1 MNPLNFTIEQQI
13 CSEWCWA
20 AVASAVCKCYNDP
33 DAPSQRDVVDIVLG
47 APSGSHCNCE
57 QDPSSPCNAPMSLP
71 SVLDQV
77 GHARDD
83 TGRSMTFE
91 QVVAEIDRQR
101 PIVVQVALDDL
112 AASSHAIS
120 IYGYGNDR
128 TVLIADPMHPDDK
141 ITVSFDDF
149 VASRPTAF
157 HGTWQAGFRTLPK
170 QPR

>member
-47 APSGSHCNCE
+47 APSGSQCNCE
-57 QDPSSPCNAPMSLP
+57 EAPSSPCNAPMSLP

-77 GHARDD
+77 GHAR
-83 TGRSMTFE
+83 
-91 QVVAEIDRQR
+91 A
-101 PIVVQVALDDL
+101 VALDDP
-112 AASSHAIS
+112 AASGHAIS

-128 TVLIADPMHPDDK
+128 TVLLADPMHPDDK

-149 VASRPTAF
+149 VANRPTAF
-157 HGTWQAGFRTLPK
+157 HGTWLAGFRTLPK